1 MRAAVPPRRAPF
13 RVVENPRPA
22 PVLPNAVLGMI
33 VFLFTEVMLFAG
45 LISAHTIARASSVV
59 GWPPPGQPRLPFEE
73 TALNT
78 AALLLS
84 GVVVYLAQRR
94 FRRDRATAFAPLV
107 LGVALGAFFVGFQ
120 GVEWVGLIR
129 EGLTLTSSTH
139 GAFFYLIVGAH
150 ALHAVAALVALGWIA
165 LRMRRGVLPA
175 SSFAAAA
182 LFWYFVVGVWPV
194 IYLRVYA

>member
-1 MRAAVPPRRAPF
+1 MPPRRSAPL
-13 RVVENPRPA
+13 RVVANPRPT
-22 PVLPNAVLGMI
+22 PLVPNAVLGMLI
-33 VFLFTEVMLFAG
+33 FLFTEVMLFAG

-84 GVVVYLAQRR
+84 GVAVFVAQRLL
-94 FRRDRATAFAPLV
+94 RRDRQRAFQALA

-120 GVEWVGLIR
+120 GVEWLGLIR

-139 GAFFYLIVGAH
+139 GAFFYLIVGVH
-150 ALHAVAALVALGWIA
+150 ALHALAALAALGWA
-165 LRMRRGVLPA
+165 GRRMKRGILPP
-175 SSFAAAA
+175 SSFAAVA

>member
-1 MRAAVPPRRAPF
+1 VAPRRSAPL
-13 RVVENPRPA
+13 RVVVNPRPA
-22 PVLPNAVLGMI
+22 PLVSNAVLGTLI
-33 VFLFTEVMLFAG
+33 FIFTEVMLFAG

-84 GVVVYLAQRR
+84 GVAVFVAQRS
-94 FRRDRATAFAPLV
+94 FPRDRQRAFV
-107 LGVALGAFFVGFQ
+107 LLAVGLTLGAFFVLFQ
-120 GVEWVGLIR
+120 GIEWVRLVG

-139 GAFFYLIVGAH
+139 GAFFYLIVGVHGLH
-150 ALHAVAALVALGWIA
+150 ALAALTALGFA
-165 LRMRRGVLPA
+165 LLRLRRSVLPP
-175 SSFAAAA
+175 SVLAATA

-194 IYLRVYA
+194 IYFRVYP